1 MNKDY
6 VENRIKGFI
15 ERLSCDLDGGYFR
28 KGLKDV
34 NNITIS
40 FEIYEPNAVPIY
52 WDKRTYKD
60 GKSVQRLRIV
70 PVLDREVLDD
80 VEKEYLGNIIGPFR
94 DKVKSIEKV
103 DCFDGDM
110 YIMINLLTGE
120 DIELPMFNGK
130 TGMYEGMMS
139 DYPYA
144 PDELGL

>member
-1 MNKDY
+1 MNKNY
-6 VENRIKGFI
+6 VEDRIEGFI
-15 ERLSCDLDGGYFR
+15 NRLSRDLDEGYFR
-28 KGLKDV
+28 KNLKDV
-34 NNITIS
+34 NNITLS
-40 FEIYEPNAVPIY
+40 FEIYEPNVVPVY

-60 GKSVQRLRIV
+60 NKVIHVMRSV
-70 PVLDREVLDD
+70 PVPDREVLDD
-80 VEKEYLGNIIGPFR
+80 VEKEYLGNIIRPFR

-144 PDELGL
+144 PDKLGL

>member
-1 MNKDY
+1 MNKNY

-40 FEIYEPNAVPIY
+40 FEIYEPNALPMY

-60 GKSVQRLRIV
+60 GKSVQGVRIV

-103 DCFDGDM
+103 NCFDGDM
-110 YIMINLLTGE
+110 YIRIELSNGE
-120 DIELPMFNGK
+120 DIELPMFNDI
-130 TGMYEGMMS
+130 TGMYKDMAA
-139 DYPYA
+139 DYPYT